1 MGLIYSDMAAK
12 LKVPFCPG
20 GCGIPDQVHDQ
31 GLYFLGVLHWRD
43 RRFTRRG
50 AKHFLMLI
58 AKARRLSDPEF
69 LNIEGFD
76 WMYIHND
83 AVMAQAMAGTFGFRI
98 PARLFDI
105 DRMRCARL
113 AMKRWVKLTN
123 YPAIYQWTYD
133 WMDRGAGL

>member
-1 MGLIYSDMAAK
+1 MGVTYAAMAAK
-12 LKVPFCPG
+12 LKVPFCGG
-20 GCGIPDQVHDQ
+20 GCGMPDQVHEQ
-31 GLYFLGVLHWRD
+31 GLVFLNVLHWRE

-58 AKARRLSDPEF
+58 AKAKRLVDPEY
-69 LNIEGFD
+69 LNAEEFD

-83 AVMAQAMAGTFGFRI
+83 AVMAQALAGQFGFRI

-113 AMKRWVKLTN
+113 AQKRGVKLSN
-123 YPAIYQWTYD
+123 YPAVYQWTYD
-133 WMDRGAGL
+133 WLDR